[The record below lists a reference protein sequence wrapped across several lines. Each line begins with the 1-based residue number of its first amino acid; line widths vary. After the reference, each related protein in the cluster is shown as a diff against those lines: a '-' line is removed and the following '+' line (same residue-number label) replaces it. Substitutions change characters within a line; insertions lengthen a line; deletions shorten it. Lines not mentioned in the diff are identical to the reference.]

1 MTPRCPYPTRLG
13 GPLVIR
19 RLVMCTI
26 VGLVLCAGA
35 ALPTAQATTGGG
47 GPRPGTNPH
56 ATWKPAPG
64 AAFNYPV
71 GSGQARTV
79 LVRRVIAAIDHTLGG
94 ETIRIAAYSFD
105 RTDVMN
111 ALLAA
116 HHRGVRVQI
125 VLNDNW
131 FSHQTFHLRRVL
143 GHNYHHKSFVVFCKG
158 SCRGG
163 PGNLHMKVYAFSRT
177 GAAKNVVITG
187 SANMTDRAVFLQWND
202 LYTMNNEAPLYNTF
216 VHIFNQLKRDRSVS
230 PRWVTFHDGSIGG
243 QFYKT
248 EAGSGA
254 RASKVSSRTFSKLP
268 GPERDPVLQRLKK
281 IRCSAVK
288 GAGVNG
294 RTVIRITMYGWNHA
308 RGKWLANQVADLKRR
323 GCDVKAILGVPGGGV
338 QRVLH
343 NAHIPLRSSDYD
355 YINTGT
361 IADPV
366 WVVNFYSH
374 LKVLAVNGN
383 MSGKPVHS
391 VWTGSENWS
400 PMSFRNDEIILR
412 VDSARNYRTYAGWFD
427 FMWNHGT
434 HKLGVKPEGKPKPAK
449 LP

>member
-1 MTPRCPYPTRLG
+1 
-13 GPLVIR
+13 VIR
-19 RLVMCTI
+19 KLLLCTV
-26 VGLVLCAGA
+26 VGLMLAAGA
-35 ALPTAQATTGGG
+35 AVPTAQATTGGG
-47 GPRPGTNPH
+47 GPKPGTNPH
-56 ATWKPAPG
+56 ATWKPPTG

-71 GSGQARTV
+71 GSRAARTV
-79 LVRRVIAAIDHTLGG
+79 LVRRVIAAINHTLGG

-116 HHRGVRVQI
+116 HRRGVRVQI

-131 FSHQTFHLRRVL
+131 FSPQTFHLRRVL
-143 GHNYHHKSFVVFCKG
+143 GHKPGHKNFVVFCQG

-177 GAAKNVVITG
+177 GAARNVVITG
-187 SANMTDRAVFLQWND
+187 SANMTDRAVSLQWND
-202 LYTMNNEAPLYNTF
+202 LYTMNNQAPLYNTF
-216 VHIFNQLKRDRSVS
+216 VHVFNQLKHDRRVS

-248 EAGSGA
+248 EQGAAGRA
-254 RASKVSSRTFSKLP
+254 RTVSSRTVSKLP
-268 GPERDPVLQRLKK
+268 GPQRDPVLQRLKK
-281 IRCSAVK
+281 IRCTAVK
-288 GAGVNG
+288 GAGLNG
-294 RTVIRITMYGWNHA
+294 HTVIRITMYGWNHA

-343 NAHIPLRSSDYD
+343 NAHVPLKSSDYD
-355 YINTGT
+355 YINEGT
-361 IADPV
+361 IDDPE

-400 PMSFRNDEIILR
+400 PMSFRNDELILR
-412 VDSARNYRTYAGWFD
+412 VDSVRNYRKYAAWFD

-434 HKLGVKPEGKPKPAK
+434 HKLGVKPAGKPRPAK

>member
-1 MTPRCPYPTRLG
+1 M
-13 GPLVIR
+13 IR
-19 RLVMCTI
+19 KLLMCTV
-26 VGLVLCAGA
+26 VGLVLGAGA
-35 ALPTAQATTGGG
+35 AVPTAQATTGGG
-47 GPRPGTNPH
+47 GPKPGGNPH
-56 ATWKPAPG
+56 ATWKPPTG

-71 GSGQARTV
+71 GGRAARTV
-79 LVRRVIAAIDHTLGG
+79 LVRRVVAAINHTLGG

-105 RTDVMN
+105 RVDVMK

-116 HHRGVRVQI
+116 HRRGVRVQM

-131 FSHQTFHLRRVL
+131 FSPQTFHLRRVL
-143 GHNYHHKSFVVFCKG
+143 GHNPRHKNFVVFCHG

-177 GAAKNVVITG
+177 GAAKNVVMTG
-187 SANMTDRAVFLQWND
+187 SANMTDRAVSLQWND
-202 LYTMNNEAPLYNTF
+202 LYTMNNEGPLYNTF
-216 VHIFNQLKRDRSVS
+216 LRIFKQLKYDRAVS
-230 PRWVTFHDGSIGG
+230 PRWVTFHDGNIGG

-248 EAGSGA
+248 ETAA
-254 RASKVSSRTFSKLP
+254 RARTVSSRAVSKLP
-268 GPERDPVLQRLKK
+268 GPQRDPVLKRLKK
-281 IRCSAVK
+281 IRCTAVK
-288 GAGVNG
+288 GAGVHG
-294 RTVIRITMYGWNHA
+294 HTVIRITMYGWNHA
-308 RGKWLANQVADLKRR
+308 RGRWLANQVGDLKRR

-338 QRVLH
+338 QSVLRS
-343 NAHIPLRSSDYD
+343 AHVPLKSSDYN

-361 IADPV
+361 LDDPE

-383 MSGKPVHS
+383 MGGKPVHS

-400 PMSFRNDEIILR
+400 PMSFRNDELILR
-412 VDSARNYRTYAGWFD
+412 IDSTRNYRKYAGWFD

-434 HKLGVKPEGKPKPAK
+434 HKLGIKPEGKPRPAK